1 LGRSATESLRVN
13 AAEATEI
20 ILSNV
25 RVKGERRKVERKG
38 AVIEMCR
45 ETIHQGDRFMVRS
58 IRYLLPFFLLLLL
71 SSPVGAHNFIADPG
85 VNHWTEVKILDDQ
98 VIINYSTYLEE
109 GAVTADLQVMDL
121 DKDGKVSPEEE
132 EMFKTMMLSNL
143 KGFLSLTVDGQNVD
157 LIGSIDFH
165 SLRARRY
172 RFVADLS
179 ALPPGEHRI
188 AFYDGTFL
196 ALPGRLKTSL
206 IASGRVQVLEWAI
219 PEDRP
224 LPQDSKEKAMA
235 LLAGRKNERT
245 ITVRYR
251 TTAIVGAGGSSGQ
264 KGGKETVIASTLGG
278 GSIRERLRDMIN
290 NPRWDIKSLV
300 APLLIAFVFGAAHAL
315 TPGHGKTI
323 VAAYLVG
330 TKGRVWD
337 AILLGVIVTMTHTFS
352 VFVLGLGMLYASQY
366 VMPQTLFPWLTA
378 LSGVLVAGMGIW
390 LFFRRLSSSPV
401 HGHEHGHPHHH
412 QHPHPHGHPHHND
425 HGHEHSH
432 QHEAIGVHTHGSEIL
447 KTPSPSRASDVS
459 LGSLFSLG
467 ISGGIVPCP
476 EALVVLMIAFAL
488 NRITLGLVILV
499 SFSVGLA
506 LVLVAIGVLLVVAKP
521 MMTRF
526 TGEGR
531 IIGYLPV
538 ASAVVVTVLGCAIA
552 YKGLVEAKIL

>member
-1 LGRSATESLRVN
+1 M
-13 AAEATEI
+13 
-20 ILSNV
+20 
-25 RVKGERRKVERKG
+25 KRKG
-38 AVIEMCR
+38 VFIRMQR
-45 ETIHQGDRFMVRS
+45 ETIYQGDRFMVRS
-58 IRYLLPFFLLLLL
+58 VRYLLPIFLLLFL
-71 SSPVGAHNFIADPG
+71 SSPSVAHNFIADPG
-85 VNHWTEVKILDDQ
+85 VNHWTEVRILDDRV
-98 VIINYSTYLEE
+98 VITYSTYLEE
-109 GAVTADLQVMDL
+109 GAVAADLQVMDF

-132 EMFKTMMLSNL
+132 EMFKTLMLSNL
-143 KGFLSLTVDGQNVD
+143 KGFLSLMVDGRQVD
-157 LIGSIDFH
+157 LIGSVDFH

-172 RFVADLS
+172 KFTSDLS

-206 IASGRVQVLEWAI
+206 IASGRVQVLEWMI

-224 LPQDSKEKAMA
+224 LPEEPKARA
-235 LLAGRKNERT
+235 RELLAGRKNERT
-245 ITVRYR
+245 ITMRYR
-251 TTAIVGAGGSSGQ
+251 TDEIGSAGRGASGQ
-264 KGGKETVIASTLGG
+264 KGGKETVIASSLGG
-278 GSIRERLRDMIN
+278 GTIRERLRDMIN
-290 NPRWDIKSLV
+290 SPRWDFKALA

-352 VFVLGLGMLYASQY
+352 VFVLGVGMLYASQY

-390 LFFRRLSSSPV
+390 LFVRRLSSSSV
-401 HGHEHGHPHHH
+401 HSHGHEHPHLNDPAHPHDHSHH
-412 QHPHPHGHPHHND
+412 HD

-432 QHEAIGVHTHGSEIL
+432 QHGSIGSHTHESEIL
-447 KTPSPSRASDVS
+447 KTPADSKASDVS

-467 ISGGIVPCP
+467 ISGGMVPCP

-488 NRITLGLVILV
+488 NRVTLGLVILV

-506 LVLVAIGVLLVVAKP
+506 LVLVAIGVLLVIAKP
-521 MMTRF
+521 VMARF

-538 ASAVVVTVLGCAIA
+538 ASAVVVTLLGCAIA
-552 YKGLVEAKIL
+552 YKGLVEAGIL

>member
-1 LGRSATESLRVN
+1 MR
-13 AAEATEI
+13 
-20 ILSNV
+20 
-25 RVKGERRKVERKG
+25 
-38 AVIEMCR
+38 R

-58 IRYLLPFFLLLLL
+58 VRYLLPFFLLLFL
-71 SSPVGAHNFIADPG
+71 SSPSVAHNFIADPG
-85 VNHWTEVKILDDQ
+85 VDHWTEVKILDDQ
-98 VIINYSTYLEE
+98 VVISYSTYLEE
-109 GAVTADLQVMDL
+109 GAVAADLQVMDF

-132 EMFKTMMLSNL
+132 EMFKAWMLSNL
-143 KGFLSLTVDGQNVD
+143 KGFLSLTVDGQQVD
-157 LIGSIDFH
+157 LIGSIEFH

-172 RFVADLS
+172 RFVSNLS
-179 ALPPGEHRI
+179 ALSPGEHRI

-206 IASGRVQVLEWAI
+206 IAAGRVKVLEWMI

-224 LPQDSKEKAMA
+224 LPEDPKEKAMA
-235 LLAGRKNERT
+235 LLAGRRDERT

-251 TTAIVGAGGSSGQ
+251 TDEIGGAGGGAPGQ

-278 GSIRERLRDMIN
+278 GTIRERLRDMIN
-290 NPRWDIKSLV
+290 SPRWDIKSLA

-390 LFFRRLSSSPV
+390 LLFRRWSSAAGHS
-401 HGHEHGHPHHH
+401 HEHGHPHHH
-412 QHPHPHGHPHHND
+412 DHD

-432 QHEAIGVHTHGSEIL
+432 QHEAIGGHTHGSEIL
-447 KTPSPSRASDVS
+447 KTPPPSKAQDVS
-459 LGSLFSLG
+459 LGSLFALG

-521 MMTRF
+521 MMARF

-538 ASAVVVTVLGCAIA
+538 ASAVVVTLLGCAIA
-552 YKGLVEAKIL
+552 YKGLVQAGIL

>member
-1 LGRSATESLRVN
+1 MVKEES
-13 AAEATEI
+13 
-20 ILSNV
+20 
-25 RVKGERRKVERKG
+25 RRIKRKG
-38 AVIEMCR
+38 ALTRMYR
-45 ETIHQGDRFMVRS
+45 RTIHQGNRFMANS
-58 IRYLLPFFLLLLL
+58 FRYFLPFFFFLFL
-71 SSPVGAHNFIADPG
+71 SSPASAHNFIADPG
-85 VNHWTEVKILDDQ
+85 VDHWTEVRILGDQ
-98 VIINYSTYLEE
+98 VAITYSTYLEE
-109 GAVTADLQVMDL
+109 GAVAADLEFMDL
-121 DKDGKVSPEEE
+121 NKDGKVSPEEE
-132 EMFKTMMLSNL
+132 EMFKTVMLSNL
-143 KGFLSLTVDGQNVD
+143 KVFLSLTVDGQPVD

-172 RFVADLS
+172 KFVSDLS

-206 IASGRVQVLEWAI
+206 IASGRVQVLEWMI

-224 LPQDSKEKAMA
+224 LPEDPQAKAREI
-235 LLAGRKNERT
+235 LAGRKNERT

-251 TTAIVGAGGSSGQ
+251 TNDIEGAGGVASGK
-264 KGGKETVIASTLGG
+264 KGGKERIIASTLGG
-278 GSIRERLRDMIN
+278 GTIKERLRDMIN
-290 NPRWDIKSLV
+290 NPRWDIKSLA
-300 APLLIAFVFGAAHAL
+300 APLLIAFIFGAAHAL

-330 TKGRVWD
+330 TKGRIRD
-337 AILLGVIVTMTHTFS
+337 ATLLGVIVTITHTFS

-390 LFFRRLSSSPV
+390 LFVRRWSSTSGHSHEHSHPHEHFHP
-401 HGHEHGHPHHH
+401 HGHLEPHDHPHD
-412 QHPHPHGHPHHND
+412 HPHPHDHLHPHD
-425 HGHEHSH
+425 HPHPHDHEHIH
-432 QHEAIGVHTHGSEIL
+432 QHGATGGHTHGSDIL
-447 KTPSPSRASDVS
+447 KTPLPSKASEVS

-467 ISGGIVPCP
+467 ISGGLVPCP
-476 EALVVLMIAFAL
+476 EALVVLMIAFAV
-488 NRITLGLVILV
+488 NRVALGLVILV

-506 LVLVAIGVLLVVAKP
+506 LVLVAIGILMVIAKP

-538 ASAVVVTVLGCAIA
+538 ASAVVVTLLGCAIA
-552 YKGLVEAKIL
+552 YKGLVEAGIL

>member
-1 LGRSATESLRVN
+1 
-13 AAEATEI
+13 
-20 ILSNV
+20 
-25 RVKGERRKVERKG
+25 
-38 AVIEMCR
+38 
-45 ETIHQGDRFMVRS
+45 MVRPL
-58 IRYLLPFFLLLLL
+58 RYLLPFFLLLFLP
-71 SSPVGAHNFIADPG
+71 SPSVAHNFVADPG

-98 VIINYSTYLEE
+98 VVINYSTYLEE
-109 GAVTADLQVMDL
+109 GAVAADLQVMDL

-132 EMFKTMMLSNL
+132 EMFKTLMLSNL
-143 KGFLSLTVDGQNVD
+143 KGFLSLTVDGQKVD
-157 LIGSIDFH
+157 LIGSVDFH

-172 RFVADLS
+172 RFVSNLS
-179 ALPPGEHRI
+179 ALSPGEHRI

-206 IASGRVQVLEWAI
+206 IAAGRVKVLEWMI

-224 LPQDSKEKAMA
+224 LPQDSKGKAMA

-245 ITVRYR
+245 VTVRYR
-251 TTAIVGAGGSSGQ
+251 TDEIGSAGGGASGQ

-278 GSIRERLRDMIN
+278 GTLRERLRDMIN
-290 NPRWDIKSLV
+290 NPRWDIKSLA

-352 VFVLGLGMLYASQY
+352 VFVLGVGMLFASQY

-390 LFFRRLSSSPV
+390 LLFRRWSSAGGHS
-401 HGHEHGHPHHH
+401 HEHGYPHHH
-412 QHPHPHGHPHHND
+412 D

-432 QHEAIGVHTHGSEIL
+432 QHEAIGGHTHGSEIL
-447 KTPSPSRASDVS
+447 KTPRPSKASDVS
-459 LGSLFSLG
+459 LGSLFALG

-488 NRITLGLVILV
+488 NRVTLGLVILV

-506 LVLVAIGVLLVVAKP
+506 LVLVAIGVLLVIAKP

-531 IIGYLPV
+531 MIGYLPV
-538 ASAVVVTVLGCAIA
+538 ASAVVVTLLGCAIA
-552 YKGLVEAKIL
+552 YKGLVEAGIL

>member
-1 LGRSATESLRVN
+1 MR
-13 AAEATEI
+13 
-20 ILSNV
+20 
-25 RVKGERRKVERKG
+25 
-38 AVIEMCR
+38 R
-45 ETIHQGDRFMVRS
+45 ETIHQGGRFMARFVRD
-58 IRYLLPFFLLLLL
+58 LLPFFVLLLL
-71 SSPVGAHNFIADPG
+71 SSPVVAHNFVADPG
-85 VNHWTEVKILDDQ
+85 VNHWTELKILDDQ
-98 VIINYSTYLEE
+98 VVINYSTYLEE
-109 GAVTADLQVMDL
+109 GAVAADLQVMDL

-132 EMFKTMMLSNL
+132 EMFKTLMLSNL
-143 KGFLSLTVDGQNVD
+143 KVFLSLTVDGQQVD
-157 LIGSIDFH
+157 LIGSVDFH

-172 RFVADLS
+172 RFVSNLS
-179 ALPPGEHRI
+179 ALSPGEHRI

-206 IASGRVQVLEWAI
+206 IAAGRVKVLEWII

-224 LPQDSKEKAMA
+224 LPQDSKGKGMA

-251 TTAIVGAGGSSGQ
+251 TDEIGSAGGGASGQ

-278 GSIRERLRDMIN
+278 GTLRERLRDMIN
-290 NPRWDIKSLV
+290 NPRWDIKSLA

-352 VFVLGLGMLYASQY
+352 VFVLGVGMLFASQY

-390 LFFRRLSSSPV
+390 LFVRRLSSSSV
-401 HGHEHGHPHHH
+401 HGHEHGHPH
-412 QHPHPHGHPHHND
+412 PHDHD
-425 HGHEHSH
+425 HGQEHSH
-432 QHEAIGVHTHGSEIL
+432 QQEAIGGHTHGSEIL
-447 KTPSPSRASDVS
+447 KTPPPSKASDVS
-459 LGSLFSLG
+459 LGSLFALG

-488 NRITLGLVILV
+488 NRVTLGLVILV

-521 MMTRF
+521 VMARF

-538 ASAVVVTVLGCAIA
+538 ASAVAVTLLGCAIA
-552 YKGLVEAKIL
+552 YKGLVEAGIL